1 MDDPFDSGSP
11 LSGLNVGRLVINL
24 LTVAF
29 VLGAF
34 GLGAAYAMIF
44 INPQAGLNP
53 YPPPTLPPTVGPPT
67 PTNTPA
73 IRLPTEIP
81 PSPTPRDLPTPLPNA
96 TEAPQPTEAPTAAET
111 PSPEP
116 SPPSTAEA
124 NAQFN
129 VQEGSPTYTSDP
141 LGCEV
146 MEVAGVVYNA
156 GGGPIIGLALRM
168 GGELA
173 GAPYGPID
181 TLSGSAADRFG
192 FGGYSFELSDA
203 PVASEETLWIQLIDA
218 SSGLP
223 LSDQFFITTRETC
236 NENLILINWKQ
247 QET

>member
-1 MDDPFDSGSP
+1 MDDPFDTGGP
-11 LSGLNVGRLVINL
+11 LSNINIGRLVINL
-24 LTVAF
+24 LTIAF
-29 VLGAF
+29 LLGAF

-53 YPPPTLPPTVGPPT
+53 YPPPTLPPTLGPPT

-81 PSPTPRDLPTPLPNA
+81 PSATPRDLPTSLPQETA
-96 TEAPQPTEAPTAAET
+96 TPTELPAT

-124 NAQFN
+124 GAQFD
-129 VQEGSPTYTSDP
+129 VQDGSPTYTTNP
-141 LGCEV
+141 MGCEV

-156 GGGPIIGLALRM
+156 EGAPIIGLALRM

-173 GAPYGPID
+173 GAPFGPID

-192 FGGYSFELSDA
+192 FGGYSFELSDT

-223 LSDQFFITTRETC
+223 LSEQYFITTRESC
-236 NENLILINWKQ
+236 SENLIVVNWRQ
-247 QET
+247 AES